1 MAPNPPQPDADRNEP
16 PLDAWPSRANDGVGH
31 HVSEG
36 GGRFN
41 VLLTEDREHPIEH
54 WTRQVSRLL
63 EPQGVK
69 AFIARSGREALDIS
83 SELPIHAAVVD
94 LATPRDAQGKVINA
108 SADKTTSGGGGSG
121 GTSGG
126 GLWLLEVLNR
136 QPQRPPVVVVNGRT
150 YSSRQAQRMLNEALR
165 LGAFSVLNTP
175 VQIEALLS
183 VIQRLLEREYHGRW
197 PTSVPGNDPANK
209 ETNTTSRDREGAV
222 SSVSQTP
229 NQPTKTTFRF
239 TMKFRFNK
247 KP

>member
-16 PLDAWPSRANDGVGH
+16 PLDAWPSRANDGFGH
-31 HVSEG
+31 HVSDG

-94 LATPRDAQGKVINA
+94 LATPRQQQQ
-108 SADKTTSGGGGSG
+108 TTGNNPD
-121 GTSGG
+121 

-197 PTSVPGNDPANK
+197 PTSGSQ
-209 ETNTTSRDREGAV
+209 ETNPNSDARASANTNTDLP
-222 SSVSQTP
+222 QTP
-229 NQPTKTTFRF
+229 NPNPETNPTKTTFRF
-239 TMKFRFNK
+239 IMKFRFNK
-247 KP
+247 KSNS